1 MKLVI
6 DPRQSGL
13 SGDMLISTLTDFF
26 SCHEFTNNLLHT
38 ISNEAENLFGIK
50 SSYNVEKTTIN
61 QIEGSKLIFSVEKDF
76 NHLSVQEFIEKW
88 KQVIEN
94 IQASKLVSERVFSV
108 LEKIIQVEKAVHGKM
123 NASLDQIHFH
133 ELNSID
139 TIIDIT
145 TTVSILEKEHIQ
157 EVFGLPTAIGSGTIT
172 FSHGTFQQP
181 APAVA
186 KILEQTSYPIVSRDL
201 EFELTTPT
209 GLAILTSVVD
219 ESNTLNNL
227 PQGKINKSGLG
238 FGQKQVKNHP
248 NFLRIWGFEEINT
261 ETDHMIIIETH
272 VDDVSGELLGNIIES
287 YSSVKGIKDVS
298 IYPLIM
304 KKNRPGNCIRLL
316 VDPLTVDLEEISV
329 KLMKDT
335 GSLGVRHYPVSR
347 HKSVRSTQEQ
357 NISIENEKY
366 TVRIKISKI
375 GDEIIAIKPEYD
387 DIKAISSK
395 TNRSFKQIQDAV
407 LKQITKQV

>member
-26 SCHEFTNNLLHT
+26 DCHDYTNSLLQS
-38 ISNEAENLFGIK
+38 ICSEAEKLFGLK
-50 SSYNVEKTTIN
+50 SSYNVDKTTIN
-61 QIEGSKLIFSVEKDF
+61 SITGSKLVFLVEKDF
-76 NHLSVQEFIEKW
+76 GHLSVHDFIENW
-88 KQVIEN
+88 KKILEN
-94 IQASKLVSERVFSV
+94 IQIPISVSKKVFNI
-108 LEKIIQVEKAVHGKM
+108 LDKIIQVEQTVHGKEK
-123 NASLDQIHFH
+123 NSLHEIHFH

-145 TTVSILEKEHIQ
+145 VTVSILEHEQIQ
-157 EVFGLPTAIGSGTIT
+157 ELFGLPTAIGTGMIT

-186 KILEQTSYPIVSRDL
+186 KILELTSYPMVSRDL

-209 GLAILTSVVD
+209 GLAILTSLVN
-219 ESNTLNNL
+219 ENNTLNNL
-227 PQGKINKSGLG
+227 PQGKIKKSGLG
-238 FGQKQVKNHP
+238 FGQKQVKNYP
-248 NFLRIWGFEEINT
+248 NFMKVWGFEELQT
-261 ETDHMIIIETH
+261 ENDHMVIIETH

-287 YSSVKGIKDVS
+287 YTLVAGVKDVS

-316 VDPLTVDLEEISV
+316 VDPLAIDLEEISI

-347 HKSVRSTQEQ
+347 HKSVRSIQEQ
-357 NISIENEKY
+357 RISIEHEQF
-366 TVRIKISKI
+366 TVRLKISKI
-375 GDEIIAIKPEYD
+375 GDDIIAMKPEYD
-387 DIKAISSK
+387 DIKTISIK
-395 TNRSFKQIQDAV
+395 TNRSLKEIQDEV
-407 LKQITKQV
+407 LKQLTK